1 MLKLMRLELMK
12 FKFGWYIKGA
22 IITNIIMTPIL
33 CFVMYLEQQ
42 ERDSM
47 ITMYQEAFVM
57 IGAMVRATFIVFAA
71 VLIAKIVIEE
81 YKNKTILIMFS
92 YPINRKKMIASK
104 LLFIAAL
111 TFITMLV
118 TNIIV
123 AGSFTIINSYFP
135 IVPFSITAN
144 QYFGEA
150 LKMIP
155 YSIATAG
162 ISLIPLYFGM
172 RKHSVPTTISSS
184 LIVVMI
190 ACASNPAFSMVTFIP
205 LQLALA
211 AVGVTIAYSAIRNI
225 EKEDAI

>member
-1 MLKLMRLELMK
+1 MLKLMRLELVK
-12 FKFGWYIKGA
+12 FKFGWYVKGA
-22 IITNIIMTPIL
+22 IITNIIMTAIL
-33 CFVMYLEQQ
+33 CFVMYLDQQ

-47 ITMYQEAFVM
+47 VTMYQEAFVM

-81 YKNKTILIMFS
+81 YKNKTILIQFS

-111 TFITMLV
+111 TFITMLS

-123 AGSFTIINSYFP
+123 AGSFSIINSYFH

-144 QYFGEA
+144 QYFAEV

-172 RKHSVPTTISSS
+172 RKHSVPATISSS
-184 LIVVMI
+184 LIVVAI

-205 LQLALA
+205 LQLGLA

>member
-1 MLKLMRLELMK
+1 
-12 FKFGWYIKGA
+12 
-22 IITNIIMTPIL
+22 MT
-33 CFVMYLEQQ
+33 
-42 ERDSM
+42 RDSM

-123 AGSFTIINSYFP
+123 AGSFTIINSYFL

-144 QYFGEA
+144 QYFGEV

-172 RKHSVPTTISSS
+172 RKHSVPATISSS